1 MRHIRTNH
9 NPLTISDILLK
20 NGTTSLED
28 FYPLTKVKT
37 ASDKE
42 KLLSQGYNPGYTV
55 SEWPYKL
62 PVDKIY
68 YSKHLI
74 PSTYYYDPDNEA
86 IPIALCLNI
95 YGTERIPIIPDS
107 DQFCEYLLDFAASL
121 QNPDKDKIFSYL
133 YNQDDGIRSQLLAE
147 YIRRSSPSPELFDL
161 FQMLYTVT
169 DYNAG
174 EYGAELLQKLASGR
188 SDEQIQKIHNAL
200 ADYPEEL
207 IVYRGEAEV
216 TILALQYPDSGKLST
231 DVLDVDTGID
241 WLVYPARYSQQCQA
255 QSHFVVRSRLDI
267 VENTEI
273 MVGPNQSFYRGTLR
287 PDCRPFRAGIFIL
300 SMDGVSG
307 LEEGAKAIFPNVA
320 VQRCIVHLIRNSI
333 KYVPNKDYK
342 RFTAQLKKVYG
353 AASLKAAESE
363 LERFKQAWSQYPGA
377 VDVWI
382 RNWEHVAQLFQYGS
396 AVRKILYTTNA
407 VESVNSSFRKVT
419 KKGAFPNENALLKL
433 LYLRITE
440 LYRKWNGRPLNNWA
454 LVRNQLDMD
463 EKLQQR
469 IRKYENGGF

>member
-74 PSTYYYDPDNEA
+74 PSTYYYDPDNAA

-107 DQFCEYLLDFAASL
+107 DQFCEYILDFAASL
-121 QNPDKDKIFSYL
+121 Q
-133 YNQDDGIRSQLLAE
+133 

-174 EYGAELLQKLASGR
+174 EYGTDLLQKLAFCR
-188 SDEQIQKIHNAL
+188 SDAQIQKIHNAL

-207 IVYRGEAEV
+207 IVYRGEAE
-216 TILALQYPDSGKLST
+216 GST
-231 DVLDVDTGID
+231 NYRKAIS
-241 WLVYPARYSQQCQA
+241 WS
-255 QSHFVVRSRLDI
+255 LDI
-267 VENTEI
+267 NTA
-273 MVGPNQSFYRGTLR
+273 FFFA
-287 PDCRPFRAGIFIL
+287 CRHG
-300 SMDGVSG
+300 DQ
-307 LEEGAKAIFPNVA
+307 K
-320 VQRCIVHLIRNSI
+320 
-333 KYVPNKDYK
+333 
-342 RFTAQLKKVYG
+342 
-353 AASLKAAESE
+353 
-363 LERFKQAWSQYPGA
+363 
-377 VDVWI
+377 
-382 RNWEHVAQLFQYGS
+382 
-396 AVRKILYTTNA
+396 
-407 VESVNSSFRKVT
+407 
-419 KKGAFPNENALLKL
+419 
-433 LYLRITE
+433 
-440 LYRKWNGRPLNNWA
+440 
-454 LVRNQLDMD
+454 
-463 EKLQQR
+463 QQR
-469 IRKYENGGF
+469 KRNHCGSWRTHQSNCRASDRP